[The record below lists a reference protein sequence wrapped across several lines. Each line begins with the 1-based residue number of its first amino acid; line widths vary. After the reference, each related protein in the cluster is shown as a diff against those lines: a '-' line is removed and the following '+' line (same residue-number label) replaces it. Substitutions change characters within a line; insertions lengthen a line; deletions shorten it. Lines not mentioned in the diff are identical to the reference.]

1 VDKWSGLMDETTW
14 KILQFSI
21 WGFGIGVTC
30 LLAVAAFLRSSMDK
44 SLEAFENRMN
54 KKFDVSES
62 STSKKF
68 EVLESSFSKKFE
80 EQDKK
85 IDLINTSLS
94 QKIDSVNTALS
105 QKIDSVNT
113 ALSQKIDKLDEKLT
127 DVDRRLC
134 RLEGAFASKDC
145 CMIKDDRHLR
155 KTQED

>member
-1 VDKWSGLMDETTW
+1 MDETTW

-44 SLEAFENRMN
+44 SIEAFENRMN

-68 EVLESSFSKKFE
+68 EVLESSTSKKFEMLENAMSKKFE
-80 EQDKK
+80 EQDK
-85 IDLINTSLS
+85 
-94 QKIDSVNTALS
+94 
-105 QKIDSVNT
+105 KIDSVNT

-155 KTQED
+155 KAQED